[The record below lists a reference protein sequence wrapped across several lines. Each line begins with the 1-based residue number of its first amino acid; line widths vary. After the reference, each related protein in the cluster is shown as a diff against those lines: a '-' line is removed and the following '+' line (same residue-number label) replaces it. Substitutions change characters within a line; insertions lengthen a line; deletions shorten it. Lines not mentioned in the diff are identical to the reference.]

1 MSQNQEFTDYRPSSG
16 LLANKIIAVTGAG
29 AGIGRAAALGFAQH
43 GATVILLGRTIKKL
57 EAVYDAIVA
66 EGGAEPA
73 IYPINFEGAAET
85 DYEDMAA
92 NFAKEFN
99 CLDGLLHNA
108 SDLGQRTPLSQYSAK
123 VWTAVLQTNVT
134 AQFLMTKAL
143 LPLLDKSPNASL
155 IFTGSS
161 VGYQGRAFWGAYAV
175 SKAATENMMQ
185 IWAAELEEVTHI
197 RVNSINPGATRTKMR
212 ANAYPGEE
220 PSKLKKPEEIL
231 GVYYYLMGDDS
242 IGVTGQQF
250 LAQKK

>member
-1 MSQNQEFTDYRPSSG
+1 MTVNQGFTDYQAKSA

-29 AGIGRAAALGFAQH
+29 AGIGRAAAMGFARH
-43 GATVILLGRTIKKL
+43 GATVILFGRTVKKL

-73 IYPINFEGAAET
+73 IYPINFEGAKES
-85 DYEDMAA
+85 DYEDMAV
-92 NFAKEFN
+92 NIAKEFDH
-99 CLDGLLHNA
+99 LDGLLHNA
-108 SDLGQRTPLSQYSAK
+108 SDLGQRTPLSQYSAN
-123 VWTAVLQTNVT
+123 VWASVLQTNVT

-143 LPLLDKSPNASL
+143 LPLLEKSANASL

-161 VGYQGRAFWGAYAV
+161 VGYHGRAFWGAYAV

-185 IWAAELEEVTHI
+185 IWAAELDETTTI

-220 PSKLKKPEEIL
+220 PGRLKRPEEIL
-231 GVYYYLMGDDS
+231 GVYYYLMGDES
-242 IGVTGQQF
+242 IGVTGKQF